1 MFDSPTPRPE
11 AIRAAGAELLGPLV
25 LNGKALLLA
34 VHFAHVNT
42 RGKAFGP
49 IHAILGEVY
58 DALTTFTDDLAER
71 IATLGGTA
79 PGTLEQVAAGATL
92 TPYPVKTVQDFD
104 HVREVYSRLATW
116 NAPLTTPG
124 IRGFST
130 TSPAARH
137 LGGRPHANLRSFF
150 SEFRHGGRRTNGSC
164 SGALYSLRFE
174 RENDIRRRQRRL
186 FACVLLQ
193 NIAKSLLC
201 KAREHDYLRRAR
213 SSARALVSTTAAVF
227 EGSAGCSYR
236 PRAWASLI
244 TSSAEL

>member
-116 NAPLTTPG
+116 NAMLDEAFNRVTEMGLTADANLLADTVQATEKLG
-124 IRGFST
+124 WKLV
-130 TSPAARH
+130 AH
-137 LGGRPHANLRSFF
+137 LG
-150 SEFRHGGRRTNGSC
+150 
-164 SGALYSLRFE
+164 
-174 RENDIRRRQRRL
+174 
-186 FACVLLQ
+186 
-193 NIAKSLLC
+193 
-201 KAREHDYLRRAR
+201 
-213 SSARALVSTTAAVF
+213 
-227 EGSAGCSYR
+227 
-236 PRAWASLI
+236 
-244 TSSAEL
+244 